1 MTSLRFEV
9 VHSDQVECFKQ
20 WCEQEERRRRQFVA
34 NLPEDLRKRW
44 AGHETVGGRRVYRPP
59 VLNVSPIR
67 DSSGQ
72 VVIPAPPP
80 LSDTQ
85 AKDTVPLPRLN
96 ARNLE
101 MAEKLNHTTSSSS
114 RDGATL
120 RSSPSVSKT
129 SSANGHRPR
138 GETPMDLPPINSGGG
153 ATQPTTAL
161 ANRCTP
167 SSVFSRGTSSLRPAS
182 QQLASGSS
190 GRMAIHALAEK
201 LSRMERKVE
210 ETISEEQHI
219 SRTLEELKE
228 LIRDQ
233 SRVKC

>member
-1 MTSLRFEV
+1 
-9 VHSDQVECFKQ
+9 
-20 WCEQEERRRRQFVA
+20 
-34 NLPEDLRKRW
+34 
-44 AGHETVGGRRVYRPP
+44 
-59 VLNVSPIR
+59 
-67 DSSGQ
+67 
-72 VVIPAPPP
+72 
-80 LSDTQ
+80 
-85 AKDTVPLPRLN
+85 
-96 ARNLE
+96 
-101 MAEKLNHTTSSSS
+101 LNHTTSSSS

-129 SSANGHRPR
+129 SFANGHRPR

-161 ANRCTP
+161 ANRCSP

-182 QQLASGSS
+182 QQLTSGS
-190 GRMAIHALAEK
+190 RMAIHALAEK